1 MEENRELKVIE
12 PPAYFSLHSYIG
24 DLQGCGH
31 IRIVFPNM
39 LLNHLRIEGY
49 KFHASYGS
57 YFVNEPKF
65 YSNFTMVQFQR
76 ASTDKHLNLVKHYI
90 ANIKP
95 SVRVPIV
102 YEIDDLLIG
111 IPHWNRAFEYYDKY
125 TKSIEEILK
134 IVSGITV
141 STNKLKEVYSK
152 YNNNIVVIPNHLAK
166 FLWGDIYYKGYN
178 PYLSNKN
185 GKRPRILYQG
195 SDNHFCTKKLKD
207 KGYSG
212 GDFGDVLLDYIRKT
226 TDKYQWVFMGGYP
239 LELDDLKNNG
249 KIEYH
254 PWKNILEYPAYIKT
268 LNVDLCIAPLQQN
281 LFNESKCL
289 VGETLTVNENGVN
302 KIKDLTDSVKK
313 IWQEN
318 DFKCISSHIKYEDK
332 KTIKIT
338 TKSGF
343 EIEGTENH
351 KIRTLNKFEML
362 SNLKIGDFVD
372 ISFFDFP
379 EVDYQYI
386 TAPLFLTKK
395 LDHINYN
402 LLDDDLLPK
411 IKINE
416 SWGRFIGYVL
426 GDGHIGDNNTLSIS
440 CDKRYEDVINDI
452 VIFGNKIGLNP
463 TILEKKKIDGYT
475 GNGIDVRF
483 NSRNL
488 MWIFNEKIGFKGK
501 YGKILDI
508 PDIIFKSPK
517 SVICEFL
524 RGLFETDGTV
534 NKRGSSCSFTSK
546 DKKLVQHVQFLLLG
560 FKILSKITVYYN
572 KVYNK
577 NYYTLHLRRQASD
590 IFYKEIGF
598 ISEKKQNKLKNTVEK
613 KHSNAYKTWE
623 LKDEIINIEY
633 NNDDVYD
640 IQIPENS
647 YYMANGIVSHNSNI
661 KNLEYVALGVP
672 AIYTDIEP
680 YKHTTINVKTDEE
693 MIFQIERLLG
703 DYDLCHEVW
712 TKDYESVKDQLFWED
727 NDNVKKYIN
736 SYLHLFKKRLKD

>member
-1 MEENRELKVIE
+1 
-12 PPAYFSLHSYIG
+12 
-24 DLQGCGH
+24 
-31 IRIVFPNM
+31 M

-57 YFVNEPKF
+57 YFVNEPRF

-95 SVRVPIV
+95 SVKVPIV
-102 YEIDDLLIG
+102 YEVDDLLIG
-111 IPHWNRAFEYYDKY
+111 IPHWNRAFEYYDQY
-125 TKSIEEILK
+125 VKSIENILR
-134 IVSGITV
+134 IVSGMTV

-152 YNNNIVVIPNHLAK
+152 YNNNIVVIPNHLPK
-166 FLWGDIYYKGYN
+166 FLWGDVYYKGYN

-212 GDFGDVLLDYIRKT
+212 GDFGAVLLDYIRKT

-254 PWKNILEYPAYIKT
+254 PWKNILEYPSYIKT

-289 VGETLTVNENGVN
+289 AGDTLTVNENGIN
-302 KIKDLTDSVKK
+302 SIKNINDKTKK

-318 DFKCISSHIKYEDK
+318 NFKNISGFIKYDNK
-332 KTIKIT
+332 NTIKII
-338 TKSGF
+338 TKKGF
-343 EIEGTENH
+343 EIEGTINH
-351 KIRTLNKFEML
+351 KIRSTGEFKML
-362 SNLKIGDFVD
+362 SDLSIGDFID
-372 ISFFDFP
+372 LSFFNFP
-379 EVDYQYI
+379 DVDYQYI
-386 TAPLFLTKK
+386 SAPLFLTKK
-395 LDHINYN
+395 LDSINFDSLN
-402 LLDDDLLPK
+402 NDLLPH

-416 SWGRFIGYVL
+416 RWGRFIGYVL

-440 CDKRYEDVINDI
+440 CDIKYDDI
-452 VIFGNKIGLNP
+452 IKDIILFGQEIGLNP
-463 TILEKKKIDGYT
+463 VLLYKKKEDGYT
-475 GNGIDVRF
+475 GNGVDIRF

-488 MWIFNEKIGFKGK
+488 MFIFNEKIGFKGK
-501 YGKILDI
+501 YGKILDV
-508 PDIIFKSPK
+508 PDIILKSPK
-517 SVICEFL
+517 SVIKEFL

-534 NKRGSSCSFTSK
+534 NKLGSSCSFTSK

-560 FKILSKITVYYN
+560 FKIISNISVYYN
-572 KVYNK
+572 KIYNK
-577 NYYTLHLRRQASD
+577 NYYTLHLRRQACD
-590 IFYKEIGF
+590 IFFKEIGF
-598 ISEKKQNKLKNTVEK
+598 ISEKKQDKLKINIEK
-613 KHSNAYKTWE
+613 KHSNSYKTWE
-623 LKDEIINIEY
+623 LKDEIVNIEY
-633 NNDDVYD
+633 NNCDVYD
-640 IQIPENS
+640 IQVPENS

-680 YKHTTINVKTDEE
+680 YKNTTIKTKTDEE
-693 MIFQIERLLG
+693 MISQIERLITNPELC
-703 DYDLCHEVW
+703 YDVW
-712 TKDYESVKDQLFWED
+712 TKDYEIVKNQLFWED
-727 NDNVKKYIN
+727 DNNVKKYIN
-736 SYLHLFKKRLKD
+736 SYLSLFSKRLKD